1 LSKSKSKTPQTSK
14 NSRSKPSAPPS
25 SEVRAEVPGVKNSSA
40 DLAVGHNPR
49 GMLSPQDASL
59 FKAFQSNLLSL
70 ISHELRTPL
79 MGIINS
85 LTLFDDDTAAIPK
98 EELLKIARK
107 NSERLNSVL
116 SALLDLA
123 AIESG
128 TFHARLREID
138 FSKTIRNRVGAAHPM
153 IREHGVQIKWSEVTA
168 PPILADAQQVGRAT
182 DLCLQAI
189 LPRVAPGS
197 TLEIRMTPAQVEF
210 WFPMRE
216 DARAM
221 WEESWAEAQAG
232 VEGGVSS
239 TVSAFTGVMQSE
251 EAFLTRQEEGLGSE
265 FILIHEIMRIHQG
278 EFRESRDLKRCALI
292 LKFPEVSSEEGVRAV
307 LTSRAYDVSTELKSV
322 ALILINVPKKT
333 DVDSFSKL
341 LKSNLF
347 RSSDA
352 VYPLYERRQTG
363 LVLDD
368 CKAEDVP
375 HLVSR
380 LKREIGKEYPNLRFS
395 FAHCPGDELDP
406 SKIFDLAEERLK
418 G

>member
-1 LSKSKSKTPQTSK
+1 V
-14 NSRSKPSAPPS
+14 RPPEK
-25 SEVRAEVPGVKNSSA
+25 EVTTTG
-40 DLAVGHNPR
+40 LAVGHNPQ

-85 LTLFDDDTAAIPK
+85 LSLLDDEAAAIPK
-98 EELLKIARK
+98 EELLKMARK
-107 NSERLNSVL
+107 NSQRLNSVL
-116 SALLDLA
+116 SSLLDLA

-138 FSKTIRNRVGAAHPM
+138 FTKTIKNRVANAQPM
-153 IREHGVQIKWSEVTA
+153 IREHGVQVKWSEVA
-168 PPILADAQQVGRAT
+168 VPPILADAQQVGRAS

-189 LPRVAPGS
+189 LPRVARES
-197 TLEIRMTPAQVEF
+197 TLEIKLSPAQIEF
-210 WFPMRE
+210 WFQMRE
-216 DARAM
+216 DARAI
-221 WEESWAEAQAG
+221 WEQSWAEAQAG
-232 VEGGVSS
+232 VEGGISNS
-239 TVSAFTGVMQSE
+239 VSAFTGVLQSE

-265 FILIHEIMRIHQG
+265 FILIHEIMRIHNG
-278 EFRESRDLKRCALI
+278 AFRETRDLKRRALI

-307 LTSRAYDVSTELKSV
+307 LTSRAYDVSTELKAV

-380 LKREIGKEYPNLRFS
+380 LKREIGKQYPNLRFS
-395 FAHCPGDELDP
+395 YAHCPGDELDP

-418 G
+418 T